1 MVKCLRINP
10 HLLSNNLANYISMF
24 LYLSSKCDK
33 MLTTSEARW
42 IVQFIVLTFQSFCMF
57 ETFKIKC

>member
-1 MVKCLRINP
+1 MVRYLRINP

-33 MLTTSEARW
+33 MLTIGEARW
-42 IVQFIVLTFQSFCMF
+42 MVQLIVLTFQSFCMF
-57 ETFKIKC
+57 EIFKIKG

>member
-1 MVKCLRINP
+1 MVRYLRINP

-33 MLTTSEARW
+33 MLTIGEARW
-42 IVQFIVLTFQSFCMF
+42 MVQFIVLTFQSFCMF
-57 ETFKIKC
+57 EIFKIKG